1 MKFIYIFFIGMIIL
15 PILTRAQS
23 STLPTFELEGKN
35 IKDGRMLYVL
45 HYSYADGE
53 QVIDSAEINNGS
65 FTLKREFAGPAYAG
79 VLFQHPFENPS
90 NNEFWFFLN
99 PGKTVIDFSGEP
111 KVVSG
116 DKLTQ
121 TYMAYQNEIE
131 KDIEAFKSPEYRQKM
146 KELDSLTAIARD
158 FEAELYKTYGSPM
171 SASRQ
176 TTIDFI
182 KNNPDNG
189 LSIIFL
195 EELAGPEPEIEVIEP
210 LFKGLSENVRTSYL
224 GKRLASLLKGRGLVV
239 GEKAIDFSLSNPE
252 GKTVNLSDFR
262 GKYVLIDFW
271 ASWCVPCRAENP
283 NLIKA
288 YDAYKSKNFEIIGV
302 SLDMEKNDWVK
313 AIETDKINW
322 VHVSDLGGWNSAV
335 AQDYGIR
342 AIPDNVLIDPNGVII
357 AKNLRG
363 ENLHTVL
370 EKLIK

>member
-1 MKFIYIFFIGMIIL
+1 MKFNYIFLLGMFIL
-15 PILTRAQS
+15 PFLTMAQTS
-23 STLPTFELEGKN
+23 SLPTFELEGKN
-35 IKDGRMLYVL
+35 IKNSKKLYIM

-53 QVIDSAEINNGS
+53 PIIDSAEVINGS
-65 FTLKREFAGPAYAG
+65 FTLKKEFAGPAYAG
-79 VLFQHPFENPS
+79 VLAQHPMSNPS

-99 PGKTVIDFSGEP
+99 PGKTIIDFSGAP
-111 KVVSG
+111 KVVGG

-121 TYMAYQNEIE
+121 TYMAYQEEID
-131 KDIEAFKSPEYRQKM
+131 KDIKSFKTPEYEEEM
-146 KELDSLTAIARD
+146 KKLDSLNAVVREY
-158 FEAELYKTYGSPM
+158 EAYLNDTYGSPL
-171 SASRQ
+171 SVTSK

-189 LSIIFL
+189 LSIIL
-195 EELAGPEPEIEVIEP
+195 LDELAGPEPEVAVIEP
-210 LFKGLSENVRTSYL
+210 LFKGLSEKVRSSYI
-224 GKRLASLLKGRGLVV
+224 GKRLASLLKGQSLVV
-239 GEKAIDFSLSNPE
+239 GEKAIDFTLSNPE

-302 SLDMEKNDWVK
+302 SLDNQKNDWVN
-313 AIETDKINW
+313 AIEADKINW
-322 VHVSDLGGWNSAV
+322 VQVSDLKGWNSAV
-335 AQDYGIR
+335 AQEYGIR

-363 ENLHTVL
+363 DNLHTVL
-370 EKLIK
+370 EKHIK